1 MKLHGKSV
9 LVTGAASGIGRAI
22 ARRVAAEEPMV
33 VVCVDKNEPGA
44 SEVSDEIAAGG
55 TSSYS
60 VAVDLADRDAIEL
73 LAGVVTE
80 QSGGIDVLFA
90 NAGVSFGGGLDTLE
104 EAWQASWD
112 INVMSQVRL
121 ARSFLPGM
129 IERGGGYIVNT
140 ASAAGL
146 LTNLGA
152 LSYAVTKHGS
162 VALSEWIA
170 ITHGRDNIK
179 VSVLCPMGVRTNMLF
194 PEGGRQNEEHMLA
207 LAAVLQAGD
216 VLEPEQVAD
225 KVLRAMDAE
234 EFLILPHED
243 VRGFYSFRAND
254 TAKWISAMARYRD
267 RLASD

>member
-1 MKLHGKSV
+1 MKLRGKSI

-22 ARRVAAEEPMV
+22 ARRVASEEPSV
-33 VVCVDKNEPGA
+33 VICVDKNERGA
-44 SEVSDEIAAGG
+44 STVAGELAAGG

-60 VAVDLADRDAIEL
+60 VAVDLADREAIEL
-73 LAGVVTE
+73 LAHVVTE
-80 QSGGIDVLFA
+80 QSGGVDVLFA

-104 EAWQASWD
+104 EAWQTSWD
-112 INVMSQVRL
+112 VNVMAQVRL
-121 ARSFLPGM
+121 ARSFIPGM
-129 IERGGGYIVNT
+129 IERGGGYVVNT

-194 PEGGRQNEEHMLA
+194 PEEGRQNDEHRLA
-207 LAAVLQAGD
+207 QAAVLEAGD
-216 VLEPEQVAD
+216 VLEPEEVAD
-225 KVLRAMDAE
+225 KVVAAMDAE
-234 EFLILPHED
+234 EFLILPHEN
-243 VRGFYSFRAND
+243 VRSFYSFRAND
-254 TAKWISAMARYRD
+254 TSKWIAAMARYQD
-267 RLASD
+267 RLAGD